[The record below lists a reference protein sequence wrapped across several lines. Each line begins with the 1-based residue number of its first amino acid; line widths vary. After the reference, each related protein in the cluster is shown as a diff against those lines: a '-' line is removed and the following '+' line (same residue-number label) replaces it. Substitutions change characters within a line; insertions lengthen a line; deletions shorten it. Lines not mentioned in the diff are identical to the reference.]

1 MDFYLQANASYNR
14 LEEEYKKYGKLIFC
28 VDYDDTLYDFHKK
41 GRTYDDIVQLLKRW
55 EPYSEVIIFTG
66 NGEEKYPEIERYLN
80 EHGIKYKGVNC
91 DSSIAVNGR
100 KVYAN
105 VYIDDRAGLLQIYSE
120 LLTLITKIEEGLI

>member
-1 MDFYLQANASYNR
+1 MDFYLQANTSYNR

-41 GRTYDDIVQLLKRW
+41 GHTYDDIVQLLKRW
-55 EPYSEVIIFTG
+55 ESYSEVIIFTG
-66 NGEEKYPEIERYLN
+66 NGEEKYPEIERHLN
-80 EHGIKYKGVNC
+80 EHGIKYKGINC